1 MLYFHIKTALRSIR
15 RKKFFSILNISGL
28 AIGWCIFIFSLE
40 YFGFEN
46 GFNNFHS
53 QLTDIYRVNVAA
65 ADGKSAI
72 TVPTIAPMLTK
83 NIAGIQYAVRI
94 ADNFNNGAI
103 VTILPQESAGK
114 EITFREENAVYADDH
129 FFDVFSFPLLEGSKS
144 LDKPNTVIITAAT
157 SKKYFGKE
165 NAMGR
170 IIRLHN
176 QFGSTPYEITGIAY
190 DVPVQSDVRFDFL
203 FSLQTLANP
212 ANLNGETWAQ
222 LDSWNV
228 NAFNTFVLLDNNI
241 DPQAIAAIASS
252 SMAKENPA
260 YKMEDGTLQLQPLNE
275 IHLGK
280 SLKDDNPT
288 SGVLTTV
295 YFILG
300 LGMLLLL
307 IAWINY
313 INFSTAFAL
322 SQAKDI
328 GIHRMIGSERKQI
341 VFRYVLESIFLN
353 VGAFLIA
360 LLLAAVLQPLFNYA
374 TDKPLSLGFINN
386 PSIWWLCITIP
397 VLGILLSGGYV
408 GWILSRFKPI
418 SMVKLNSGS
427 SDSGTYLRKGL
438 VTFQFVTSIVF
449 ISSTIIA
456 FQQLNF
462 MKQYNLG
469 MNIDKL
475 LVVNGPSIK
484 QEDEKDKASVFIN
497 QLAMLPFI
505 EKSSCTGSVPGIG
518 YAHNF
523 SLNEVT
529 SLHPLKGDENKTYDF
544 SLVDENYFNVYQ
556 IPLVSG
562 RSFTSAEADKAF
574 NGDKIMVNET
584 AAKELGFNPL
594 QTTGEYVKWN
604 TQWEIVGVV
613 KDYHHRSI
621 KERVEPIIYIPQ
633 HNNQYFTLQFT
644 DGDFGRKM
652 AAVRQI
658 YEASYPGNP
667 FEFHFLK
674 ETYDQQYADQ
684 QRTGTIAMSLSC
696 LVIMISC
703 LGLIGLSVFTSR
715 RRTKE
720 IGVRKVLGASVTS
733 IVNLLSK
740 EFLLLVFIAFVIAT
754 PLAWWTMNKWL
765 EDFAYRITINW
776 WVFVLAGCSALII
789 TLLTVS
795 IQSVKSAIANPV
807 KSLRTE

>member
-1 MLYFHIKTALRSIR
+1 
-15 RKKFFSILNISGL
+15 
-28 AIGWCIFIFSLE
+28 
-40 YFGFEN
+40 FG
-46 GFNNFHS
+46 S
-53 QLTDIYRVNVAA
+53 
-65 ADGKSAI
+65 
-72 TVPTIAPMLTK
+72 
-83 NIAGIQYAVRI
+83 
-94 ADNFNNGAI
+94 
-103 VTILPQESAGK
+103 
-114 EITFREENAVYADDH
+114 
-129 FFDVFSFPLLEGSKS
+129 
-144 LDKPNTVIITAAT
+144 
-157 SKKYFGKE
+157 E
-165 NAMGR
+165 NAMGKV
-170 IIRLHN
+170 IRLHN
-176 QFGSTPYEITGIAY
+176 QFGATPYEITGIAD
-190 DVPVQSDVRFDFL
+190 DVPLQSDIRFDFL

-228 NAFNTFVLLDNNI
+228 SAFNTYVLLDKNI

-252 SMAKENPA
+252 GMAKENPE
-260 YKMEDGTLQLQPLNE
+260 YKKEDGTLQLQPLNE

-280 SLKDDNPT
+280 NLKDDNPT
-288 SGVLTTV
+288 SGALTTV
-295 YFILG
+295 YFILA

-313 INFSTAFAL
+313 VNFSTAFAL
-322 SQAKDI
+322 SQAKEI

-341 VFRYVLESIFLN
+341 VFRYVFESLFLN
-353 VGAFLIA
+353 VGAFFIA
-360 LLLAAVLQPLFNYA
+360 VVLAGTLQPLFNYA
-374 TDKPLSLGFINN
+374 TDKPLSLIYISN
-386 PSIWWLCITIP
+386 PAIWWLCITIP
-397 VLGILLSGGYV
+397 ILGIALSGGYV

-418 SMVKLNSGS
+418 SMVKLISGS
-427 SDSGTYLRKGL
+427 SESGTYLRKGL

-449 ISSTIIA
+449 ISGTIIA

-475 LVVNGPSIK
+475 VVIDGPSVK
-484 QEDEKDKASVFIN
+484 QENERDKASVFVN
-497 QLAMLPFI
+497 QLAMLPYI
-505 EKSSCTGSVPGIG
+505 EKSSCTGSVPGMG

-523 SLNEVT
+523 SMNEVT
-529 SLHPLKGDENKTYDF
+529 SLNPVKGDENKNYDF

-594 QTTGEYVKWN
+594 KATGEYVKWN

-613 KDYHHRSI
+613 KDYHHRSM

-633 HNNQYFTLQFT
+633 HNNQYFTIQFT
-644 DGDFGRKM
+644 DGDFGKKI
-652 AAVRQI
+652 AAVKQI

-684 QRTGTIAMSLSC
+684 QRTGTIALSLSC

-703 LGLIGLSVFTSR
+703 LGLIGLSVFTSK

-733 IVNLLSK
+733 I
-740 EFLLLVFIAFVIAT
+740 F
-754 PLAWWTMNKWL
+754 
-765 EDFAYRITINW
+765 
-776 WVFVLAGCSALII
+776 
-789 TLLTVS
+789 
-795 IQSVKSAIANPV
+795 
-807 KSLRTE
+807 KSLIKRISAAGIYRFCNCHAIGLVDDESMAGRFCIQDHDPLVGVCFGRVQCADHYFTHRKSSICESSHCQPGKKFTNRMRR